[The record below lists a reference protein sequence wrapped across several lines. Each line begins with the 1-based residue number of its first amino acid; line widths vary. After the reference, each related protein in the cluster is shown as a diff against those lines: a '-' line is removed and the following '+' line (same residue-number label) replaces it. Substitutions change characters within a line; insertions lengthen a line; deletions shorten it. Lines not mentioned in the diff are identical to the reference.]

1 MSQLSD
7 ERFHLTILNSILH
20 AIVACDSQGTIIF
33 WNQFAESLF
42 GWKSAEIVGKSIRD
56 ILLEGELEDRQVSL
70 LPNSTKPRKLTFLR
84 KDGARIEGQVTAD
97 PVDSDSGDAIVYVID
112 QDMEHQS
119 EDLTED
125 KVETDVTRSQRAL
138 LEDLDGDQD
147 IAGRPAGVALLRK
160 VLDTFPFGVSIADGD
175 GRIVF
180 RNSAEYR
187 IWGSNADAAFELTG
201 GRAASA
207 AEAGQLA
214 QPEDIALTRAIQ
226 KGDATLQETLEF
238 GGPDDGQKT
247 ILSSAAPIRNQ
258 QAEIIGGVV
267 VHQDIT
273 EQRRIEDAERKHR
286 TFANALSNITATLTS
301 SLDLPTVMERILDSV
316 GRVVPHEAVNIMLV
330 EDGEIRVAFWRN
342 YGPKCDEIFR
352 EKRYSL
358 DLPVIK
364 RMLDTGLPQL
374 IGDTRVASD
383 WIIFP
388 ETAWI
393 SSSVG
398 VPIRARDEI
407 LGFLLLDS
415 SVPDFFTPP
424 DAERLRAFAYQA
436 AIAIENARLFS
447 EIHEYATALETRVA
461 ERTAE
466 LRAAKNH
473 VEAILEHS
481 SDGFAL
487 VNDVGVITQVNPSFQ
502 QLFGI
507 GELLADSP
515 TFIELIHPNMREA
528 FTQALQDARE
538 NQKSRRLELECYR
551 RAGDSFDADVAIAPL
566 FDAAKNSQF
575 YICSVRDVTRQK
587 TSERELRSALE
598 KEKQLNDLKSQF
610 VAMVSHEFRT
620 PLAVIQSSTDLLNQ
634 YHDRITAERRIE
646 LVSRIQSQVQWLS
659 AMLEDVLMIAK
670 ADTFGLT
677 LELEKVDLNLL
688 CYETV
693 RYIGDTVGKGREI
706 LIYPSDDP
714 LAIEL
719 DQTLIKQMLT
729 NVLVNAV
736 KYSADDSRID
746 LVVRAT
752 DDHAI
757 IELHDQGIGVPKQ
770 DLERL
775 FDPFYRSDNVGAR
788 PGTGLGLAVVMRAVR
803 AHHGTI
809 SVESELGVGTKFII
823 TLPRRQ
829 VQTGVGH
836 EPSSGLR
843 IVKTAGG
850 KSREFKGKK

>member
-1 MSQLSD
+1 MSQLGD
-7 ERFHLTILNSILH
+7 EKFHLQILNSIPR
-20 AIVACDSQGTIIF
+20 AIVACDSQGTITF
-33 WNQFAESLF
+33 WNQFAESVF
-42 GWKSAEIVGKSIRD
+42 GWNSAEIVGKSIRD
-56 ILLEGELEDRQVSL
+56 IVSVGELKDGQVNL
-70 LPNSTKPRKLTFLR
+70 LPNATKSRKLAFLR
-84 KDGARIEGQVTAD
+84 KDGVRIEGQVVAG
-97 PVDSDSGDAIVYVID
+97 PAYPDSRNTIVYVID
-112 QDMEHQS
+112 QDTGNQN
-119 EDLTED
+119 EDLTVD
-125 KVETDVTRSQRAL
+125 AAETDVARSQLAL
-138 LEDLDGDQD
+138 LENLDGEDT
-147 IAGRPAGVALLRK
+147 ASVVLLRK
-160 VLDTFPFGVSIADGD
+160 VLDTFPFGVSIADSG

-180 RNSAEYR
+180 RNSVEDH
-187 IWGSNADAAFELTG
+187 IWGSNTNADSDLAE
-201 GRAASA
+201 GRAAPDA
-207 AEAGQLA
+207 ASGQLA
-214 QPEDIALTRAIQ
+214 QPEDVALMRAIR
-226 KGDATLQETLEF
+226 KGDATLQETLEI
-238 GGPDDGQKT
+238 GGPDDGRKT

-330 EDGEIRVAFWRN
+330 EDGAIRVAFWRN

-374 IGDTRVASD
+374 IGDTRVAGD
-383 WIIFP
+383 WIVFP

-407 LGFLLLDS
+407 LGFLILDS

-487 VNDVGVITQVNPSFQ
+487 VNDAGVITQVNPSFQ
-502 QLFGI
+502 QLFGL
-507 GELLADSP
+507 GENLVDSP
-515 TFIELIHPNMREA
+515 TFADLVRPDLREA
-528 FTQALQDARE
+528 FTRALQDAQE
-538 NQKSRRLELECYR
+538 NQQSRRLELECYR
-551 RAGDSFDADVAIAPL
+551 RNGDSFDADVAIAPL
-566 FDAAKNSQF
+566 FDAARNSQF
-575 YICSVRDVTRQK
+575 YICNVRDVTRQK

-634 YHDRITAERRIE
+634 YHDRITDERRTE

-688 CYETV
+688 CFETV
-693 RYIGDTVGKGREI
+693 HYLSDTVGKGREI
-706 LIYPSDDP
+706 SVHPSDDP

-719 DQTLIKQMLT
+719 DQTLVKQMLT
-729 NVLVNAV
+729 NMLVNAV
-736 KYSADDSRID
+736 KYSAEDSRID

-752 DDHAI
+752 HDYAS
-757 IELHDQGIGVPKQ
+757 IEIRDQGIGVPKG
-770 DLERL
+770 DLEQL
-775 FDPFYRSDNVGAR
+775 FDPFYRSENVGAR
-788 PGTGLGLAVVMRAVR
+788 PGTGLGLAVVMRTVR

-823 TLPRRQ
+823 TLPRWQ
-829 VQTGVGH
+829 VQTDTGH
-836 EPSSGLR
+836 GSPPGLR

-850 KSREFKGKK
+850 KSREFKVEK